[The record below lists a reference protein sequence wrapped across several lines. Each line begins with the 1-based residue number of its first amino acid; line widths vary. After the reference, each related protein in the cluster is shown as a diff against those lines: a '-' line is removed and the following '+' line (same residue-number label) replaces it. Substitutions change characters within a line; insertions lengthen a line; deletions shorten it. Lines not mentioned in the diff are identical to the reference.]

1 MSNEIIIKL
10 PKLGESILE
19 ATVVEILKNE
29 GDFIEKDESIL
40 EVSTDKINSEIP
52 STDRGIIKK
61 VLVKK
66 DEVIK
71 VGQDLVVIQKM
82 ENKDKID
89 IKESQK
95 KIEYSPVV
103 LRLAKE
109 HNISNEQLDDLS
121 RQNSSKRVSK
131 QDLEEYINQ
140 TKDGNKNLSVKKEKT
155 SFIRKKIASN
165 LSKSFYSAPHAYLMD
180 EIDVTNILNKIKKE
194 KEK

>member
-1 MSNEIIIKL
+1 M

-95 KIEYSPVV
+95 KI
-103 LRLAKE
+103 
-109 HNISNEQLDDLS
+109 
-121 RQNSSKRVSK
+121 
-131 QDLEEYINQ
+131 
-140 TKDGNKNLSVKKEKT
+140 T
-155 SFIRKKIASN
+155 
-165 LSKSFYSAPHAYLMD
+165 
-180 EIDVTNILNKIKKE
+180 
-194 KEK
+194 